1 MDLVVAVAIGV
12 LAVVFLGSL
21 TALILICRHRCNQES
36 DQKPI
41 LKYWKDQSI
50 AEANRSSSSLSDV
63 EMDDV
68 LQLSPNI
75 GKNTYVHYKMT
86 VLCKKVA

>member
-12 LAVVFLGSL
+12 LAVVFLSSL
-21 TALILICRHRCNQES
+21 AALILICRHRCTQEL

-41 LKYWKDQSI
+41 LKYWKDQNA
-50 AEANRSSSSLSDV
+50 AEASNRSTASLSDV

-75 GKNTYVHYKMT
+75 GN
-86 VLCKKVA
+86 